1 MRTTQIGRRRAREL
15 KVTAAWSA
23 LLARRD
29 VEKMVVATAAA
40 VSVCMYVRTSRN
52 VITTM
57 GQNVSNECSHASL

>member
-29 VEKMVVATAAA
+29 AEKMVVATAAA
-40 VSVCMYVRTSRN
+40 VSVCMYVRTSR
-52 VITTM
+52 VIATM
-57 GQNVSNECSHASL
+57 GQNVSTASS